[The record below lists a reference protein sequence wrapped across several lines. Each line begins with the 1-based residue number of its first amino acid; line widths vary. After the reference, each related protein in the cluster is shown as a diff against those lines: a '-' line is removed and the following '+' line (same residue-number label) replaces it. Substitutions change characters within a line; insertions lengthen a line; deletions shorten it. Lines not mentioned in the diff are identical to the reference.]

1 MRRRWSGAVAGVVA
15 ASLALGDFL
24 SCSVAR
30 FRYNKAMQNPSY
42 QRKEPIVVTEHMR
55 RQIAGAIG
63 ELDPHQLAITR
74 RLTPGQRVWQAASMM
89 AAGEQV
95 AAYRLRQ
102 REPELSELEAL
113 RIVRGGLVEYYRA
126 KRQKVMVAQDAR

>member
-1 MRRRWSGAVAGVVA
+1 VA

-30 FRYNKAMQNPSY
+30 FRYNEAMKNPSY
-42 QRKEPIVVTEHMR
+42 QRKEPIVVTERMR
-55 RQIAGAIG
+55 RQIAGAIA
-63 ELDPHQLAITR
+63 ELDPQQLAVTR

-102 REPELSELEAL
+102 REPELSEQEAL
-113 RIVRGGLVEYYRA
+113 RIVRGGLFEYFKA
-126 KRQKVMVAQDAR
+126 KQQKATVAQDDLLSPE